1 MNVQM
6 QGTRLAMMP
15 GAGGL
20 DSTRQRQER
29 QAQRDSEVAF
39 FEKQKENLKN
49 MGGDSLEDI
58 SRKIELLH
66 SYEEQIAAIKE
77 KYNSQEVFHV
87 LDEAQ
92 EFGEKIAEA
101 AAKNE
106 PNTAEER
113 REDMVEEALGTDENK
128 GELTE
133 ELEELTEL
141 TEELT
146 EEMTEELEEQTT
158 EQLEQLEQMDV
169 PAEGEAESAVDAM
182 GNRMEELAEAEQLRR
197 YHPFDMR
204 V

>member
-92 EFGEKIAEA
+92 EFGEKVAEA
-101 AAKNE
+101 AEKNK
-106 PNTAEER
+106 PKTAEER

-133 ELEELTEL
+133 EL
-141 TEELT
+141 EELT

-197 YHPFDMR
+197 YHLFDMR

>member
-1 MNVQM
+1 M
-6 QGTRLAMMP
+6 
-15 GAGGL
+15 
-20 DSTRQRQER
+20 
-29 QAQRDSEVAF
+29 
-39 FEKQKENLKN
+39 
-49 MGGDSLEDI
+49 
-58 SRKIELLH
+58 
-66 SYEEQIAAIKE
+66 
-77 KYNSQEVFHV
+77 

-101 AAKNE
+101 AEKNE

>member
-92 EFGEKIAEA
+92 EFGEKVAEA
-101 AAKNE
+101 AEKNK
-106 PNTAEER
+106 PKTAEER

-133 ELEELTEL
+133 EL
-141 TEELT
+141 EELT

>member
-20 DSTRQRQER
+20 DSTKQRQER

-92 EFGEKIAEA
+92 EFGEKVAEA
-101 AAKNE
+101 AEKNK
-106 PNTAEER
+106 PKTAEER

-182 GNRMEELAEAEQLRR
+182 GNRMEELAEAEQLRH